1 MASTTFIDGTTPI
14 LAAWLNDVNNA
25 VYNGIFLVPPS
36 FINLTLTGTLT
47 VGGLSTLGAMTST
60 GINNSPI
67 GATTASTGKFTTLQ
81 VTPPANTGAIGI
93 GTAASAWGTGGNN
106 SIDFGTLGSINS
118 GGNLQITTNAYY
130 NGTNWIYKTTNY
142 ATQIQQMGASG
153 VLNFLVA
160 PSGTAGNTVTFVT
173 ALSIANAG
181 NITVSAPTSGDAL
194 VVNSVSGAA
203 ALSAYGHGT
212 AVGVVYSQAGT
223 GAAFY
228 ADSSDSQG
236 SLLISPAAGA
246 GAYSSFLKVNST
258 GLQIGHNSASRTL
271 DLLTNNLVRVS
282 TNGAGNVTVNAPAS
296 GVGLTVNGFSGSNVT
311 NFLGNQASSISVAI
325 SNTNAAGGSQL
336 LLYANN
342 TAVQG
347 FAEINTSGAMNLGV
361 GGSNPVNLY
370 TNGVQRLQVTGAGNV
385 TISAPTSGVAL
396 TVNAVSG
403 THSTQIGDSANT
415 KYNAGFLEAPVNNQA
430 TPYTAVLAD
439 SGKCLYYSAT
449 GAAAYTI
456 PANASVAYPVGTV
469 LTFVNDA
476 TGATNMTIAITT
488 DTLVLSPGGT
498 TGSRTLAQYGR
509 ATAHKVTTTRW
520 IISGSGLT

>member
-93 GTAASAWGTGGNN
+93 GTAASAWGTGGNS

-282 TNGAGNVTVNAPAS
+282 TNGAGNVIVNAPAS
-296 GVGLTVNGFSGSNVT
+296 GVG
-311 NFLGNQASSISVAI
+311 
-325 SNTNAAGGSQL
+325 
-336 LLYANN
+336 
-342 TAVQG
+342 
-347 FAEINTSGAMNLGV
+347 
-361 GGSNPVNLY
+361 
-370 TNGVQRLQVTGAGNV
+370 
-385 TISAPTSGVAL
+385 L

-509 ATAHKVTTTRW
+509 AAAHKVTTTRW